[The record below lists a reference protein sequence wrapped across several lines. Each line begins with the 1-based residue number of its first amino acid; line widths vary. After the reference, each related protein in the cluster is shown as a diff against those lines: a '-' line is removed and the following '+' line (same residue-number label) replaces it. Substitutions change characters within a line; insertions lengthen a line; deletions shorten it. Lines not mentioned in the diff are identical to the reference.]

1 MNCYFH
7 PQVEGVVSCGKC
19 GVAMCKECEGKAFMR
34 LPSGQAL
41 CNRCSLN
48 EAATNVAAD
57 KDWLKKRLIKILIMV
72 VLIGIGIIVFAA
84 NLTETPMFMAFICWL
99 IAGIIGNIGA
109 ERKSSGGG
117 MLVKIGEAIGTSIF
131 SPVGL
136 IFNVIGYLRTL
147 SVYKQ
152 DLRLLESIKTAVNN

>member
-48 EAATNVAAD
+48 EAEASVADAES
-57 KDWLKKRLIKILIMV
+57 WMKRNLIRIIIMSILVGLGLIFLLTKELEFAIV
-72 VLIGIGIIVFAA
+72 PTVL
-84 NLTETPMFMAFICWL
+84 CWL
-99 IAGIIGNIGA
+99 IAGIIGNIGLKSQD
-109 ERKSSGGG
+109 KSSGIIVKTIWTTVLSPISLISYIIGYFRTKDNYKQG
-117 MLVKIGEAIGTSIF
+117 IQLVEAIKAAG
-131 SPVGL
+131 
-136 IFNVIGYLRTL
+136 
-147 SVYKQ
+147 
-152 DLRLLESIKTAVNN
+152 NN